1 MSTLRLHT
9 LAPSPNNVKVR
20 IALGMKGLDYE
31 DVPQDPQDRA
41 PLIELTG
48 QPLTPV
54 LEHGESRLFD
64 SGAIL
69 RYLDANFGGPR
80 LFPSGYD
87 EMKEVEKWEAFSR
100 YDVVDSIGT
109 MYGMAFGRLEATPER
124 MAAVRE
130 ALGAL
135 LDKVE
140 ARLEAKPFLCGDEAS
155 AADVTLA
162 SLMVYQVGLE
172 HPAITQM
179 PFLAFVAE
187 NFAIDAAA
195 HPRTHAWVRKLAAF
209 DRWLSPAFA

>member
-109 MYGMAFGRLEATPER
+109 MWMAS
-124 MAAVRE
+124 VRE
-130 ALGAL
+130 ALGAP
-135 LDKVE
+135 LDQVE